1 MINSW
6 LAIAKKESKKSPKI
20 SVPKKGIEVKANQ
33 TDAIYDEANK
43 KMNELRNNSEGVDKK

>member
-43 KMNELRNNSEGVDKK
+43 KMNELRNNTEGVDKK